1 MNDLL
6 ADSLRQ
12 NKVFVP
18 QVFARDE
25 FKMNRSLVI
34 L

>member
-12 NKVFVP
+12 NKVFVLH
-18 QVFARDE
+18 VLAHDE
-25 FKMNRSLVI
+25 FKMNWSLVI